1 MTLFLFV
8 GKRKRRS
15 VLTVKSPSVA
25 GDDCNRDSK
34 SSRYKNS
41 VKKDTITHDEKWH
54 ITGISGTRVQKPG
67 EDVPSNTRIL
77 STSSSQAGG
86 QNEMSRD
93 ASKRSDSPGHRD
105 LKMRDTK
112 RLSEDCFD
120 GDEVET
126 CQDIEC
132 GISDDTMNVGLES
145 TSENCL
151 PERSIN
157 RDKMPKNVKNKHLK
171 QIEIGKPGYLV
182 RSPKKE
188 NSLLRT
194 KRASAKTSQVSLCYF

>member
-1 MTLFLFV
+1 MTLLLFV

-15 VLTVKSPSVA
+15 VLTVKSPSAA
-25 GDDCNRDSK
+25 GDDCNINSK
-34 SSRYKNS
+34 FRNYD
-41 VKKDTITHDEKWH
+41 KKDTITHDEKWH
-54 ITGISGTRVQKPG
+54 IAGISGTRVRKPG
-67 EDVPSNTRIL
+67 EDVQSNTRIL
-77 STSSSQAGG
+77 STSSSQAKG
-86 QNEMSRD
+86 QNEMSRY
-93 ASKRSDSPGHRD
+93 APKRNDSPGHRD

-120 GDEVET
+120 VDEVET
-126 CQDIEC
+126 CKDIEC
-132 GISDDTMNVGLES
+132 GISDDTKNVGHES
-145 TSENCL
+145 TSENYL

-157 RDKMPKNVKNKHLK
+157 RDKIPKNVKNKHLK